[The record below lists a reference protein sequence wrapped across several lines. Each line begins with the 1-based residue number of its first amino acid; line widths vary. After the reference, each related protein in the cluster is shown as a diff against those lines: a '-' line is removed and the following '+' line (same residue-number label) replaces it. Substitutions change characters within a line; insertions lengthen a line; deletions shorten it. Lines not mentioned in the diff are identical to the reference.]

1 MDRKAYRGLILW
13 QRAMEMVEAVY
24 VATDRLPDDERF
36 GLITQL
42 QRAAVSVP
50 SNIAEGYGR
59 THRREYLHHL
69 SYARGS
75 LFEVETQLIICVRT
89 KRLSRADAKPAWELA
104 QEVGKLLTTFIT
116 TLEVKTSSP
125 RT

>member
-1 MDRKAYRGLILW
+1 MDQKAYRGLVLW

-24 VATDRLPDDERF
+24 VATEGLPDGERF

-75 LFEVETQLIICVRT
+75 LFELETQLIICVRT
-89 KRLSRADAKPAWELA
+89 NRLARADALPAWDLA
-104 QEVGKLLTTFIT
+104 QETGKLLTTFIS
-116 TLEVKTSSP
+116 TLEAKTSNP

>member
-1 MDRKAYRGLILW
+1 MDTKAYRGLVLW

-24 VATDRLPDDERF
+24 VATEGLPESERF
-36 GLITQL
+36 GLISQL

-75 LFEVETQLIICVRT
+75 LFEVETQLIISVRT
-89 KRLSRADAKPAWELA
+89 GRLLRADVLPAWNFA

-116 TLEVKTSSP
+116 TLEAKSLP
-125 RT
+125 